1 MNYYYMKSTVG
12 LGQDFQKKEKAFL
25 DQYEIKIKQGF
36 DDLHHNTC
44 TLTYP
49 NDKN

>member
-1 MNYYYMKSTVG
+1 MVTVG
-12 LGQDFQKKEKAFL
+12 LGQDFQKKEEDFL
-25 DQYEIKIKQGF
+25 DQYLIKIEKPFG
-36 DDLHHNTC
+36 DLHHNTC